1 MKFLTAEDVK
11 WKGEKYYSSLKSKW
25 NKDQYGIPWQGRYAG
40 KPSVGAMVHLCNEWK
55 PESYEHF
62 FNLYINDKTQTTAPT
77 LRGRSLDEL
86 EDIAIRW
93 QKDSGDYETPL
104 SEYFDAII
112 LHTIIETYVGVDFEK
127 KAISCLEENGYR
139 VEYGNVEMRLTLL
152 REEIEKL
159 DEKSK
164 SGALSNEEVDV
175 RKLKFKEL
183 WRLWKSKE
191 TLLFQR
197 SRSKWLKEGDANS
210 KFFHCSVRSRA
221 HRNEIKA
228 LKVDIEWVF
237 EVDEIRREVVVYF
250 KGKWRVLSGSDRDW
264 ME

>member
-25 NKDQYGIPWQGRYAG
+25 NKDQYGIPWQIHYAG

-62 FNLYINDKTQTTAPT
+62 FNLYINDKTQTTDPT

-139 VEYGNVEMRLTLL
+139 VEHGDNNEDSEMN
-152 REEIEKL
+152 IDFKVFK
-159 DEKSK
+159 D
-164 SGALSNEEVDV
+164 G
-175 RKLKFKEL
+175 KLKALIQVKPLSFIMSNRGHTKSD
-183 WRLWKSKE
+183 RL
-191 TLLFQR
+191 
-197 SRSKWLKEGDANS
+197 N
-210 KFFHCSVRSRA
+210 
-221 HRNEIKA
+221 
-228 LKVDIEWVF
+228 VF
-237 EVDEIRREVVVYF
+237 EKHKKGHKKYPGVPYCYLIYDASTIQWLYNNDKGRCIFDYEELVDRFGNPKKSIRELKKYETDELF
-250 KGKWRVLSGSDRDW
+250 KKN
-264 ME
+264 